1 MKLRKGQSSKRKE
14 DSSKWRKITLSLS
27 TAPNVPVYIRGL
39 GNPPSPRP
47 REGIRKGVRAVAYT
61 PSPRPR
67 EKIGGEGKVG
77 SPHPL
82 RRDAGRGLEEG
93 ECQSQGV
100 NL

>member
-1 MKLRKGQSSKRKE
+1 MRAGAH
-14 DSSKWRKITLSLS
+14 T
-27 TAPNVPVYIRGL
+27 
-39 GNPPSPRP
+39 PSPRP
-47 REGIRKGVRAVAYT
+47 REGIREGVRAVAYT

-67 EKIGGEGKVG
+67 EKIGGGGKVG

>member
-1 MKLRKGQSSKRKE
+1 MWGRE
-14 DSSKWRKITLSLS
+14 PT
-27 TAPNVPVYIRGL
+27 
-39 GNPPSPRP
+39 PPSPRP
-47 REGIRKGVRAVAYT
+47 REGIREGVRAVAYT

-67 EKIGGEGKVG
+67 EKIGGEGKGG

-93 ECQSQGV
+93 ESQSQGV

>member
-1 MKLRKGQSSKRKE
+1 MEKNYFFPIYSTKRP
-14 DSSKWRKITLSLS
+14 SLYS
-27 TAPNVPVYIRGL
+27 GIGGGMWGREPT
-39 GNPPSPRP
+39 PPSPRP
-47 REGIRKGVRAVAYT
+47 REGIREGVRVVAYT

-77 SPHPL
+77 SPHLL